1 MKKFLVSF
9 LFAVALM
16 STWAGPDLSKDKD
29 SHKVAKEMMR
39 EIYKGGRK
47 ETNKI
52 IMDEIFK
59 MCGRTIHKR
68 CYFWEKSNKFYW
80 QELDRKG
87 QKKGK
92 IFEKDSFIKK
102 IFK

>member
-1 MKKFLVSF
+1 
-9 LFAVALM
+9 M

-29 SHKVAKEMMR
+29 SRLVAKEMVK
-39 EIYKGGRK
+39 EIYQGGRK

-59 MCGRTIHKR
+59 ICGRTIHQK
-68 CYFWEKSNKFYW
+68 CYFWKDGKKFYW
-80 QELDRKG
+80 QELDSKG

-92 IFEKDSFIKK
+92 IFDNVSFIKK